1 MSQDAS
7 PVLLAQRSRDSEAAM
22 PAVED
27 FFLAIAHRIRA
38 RLVNRSAADIQVRVA
53 GVEVKSLGAVLE
65 DPEYRENA
73 IYGLM
78 RFTPPGLP
86 GLIVLQGSLLSK
98 IVGAMLGEYM
108 GEDDEPPPVRALT
121 SVEQQIALRV
131 CNDVVS
137 ELGEAWPVG
146 PAPRI
151 EVERP
156 ATSGR
161 VVAGAVRSVA
171 VFSATLDFGPPTNPY
186 GLLSCN
192 VPVQVFRDMGG
203 PSVIEQDKASSR
215 GGDLSRVMPL
225 EVELV
230 AEIAKLKMTVGQI
243 RALKAGDNL
252 EVGPVR
258 TATLKV
264 NGKALMEGKPGEL
277 DGQRSVQIT
286 RRLQT

>member
-1 MSQDAS
+1 
-7 PVLLAQRSRDSEAAM
+7 M

-27 FFLAIAHRIRA
+27 FFHAIAHRIRA

-108 GEDDEPPPVRALT
+108 GDDEEAPMARALT
-121 SVEQQIALRV
+121 AVEQQIALRV

-137 ELGEAWPVG
+137 ELTEEWPVR

-151 EVERP
+151 DVDRP

-161 VVAGAVRSVA
+161 VVAGAVHSVS
-171 VFSATLDFGPPTNPY
+171 VFSATLDFGPPTSPF

-203 PSVIEQDKASSR
+203 PSVLEHDKSSAVEV
-215 GGDLSRVMPL
+215 DFSRVMSL

-230 AEIAKLKMTVGQI
+230 AEIARLSMTVGQV
-243 RALKAGDNL
+243 RAMEIGDSL

-258 TATLKV
+258 KAVLKV
-264 NGKALMEGKPGEL
+264 NGRPLMEGKPGEL
-277 DGQRSVQIT
+277 DGHRSVQI
-286 RRLQT
+286 RRRIPG

>member
-1 MSQDAS
+1 
-7 PVLLAQRSRDSEAAM
+7 M

-27 FFLAIAHRIRA
+27 FFLAVAHRIRA

-53 GVEVKSLGAVLE
+53 GVEVKSLGSVLE

-108 GEDDEPPPVRALT
+108 GDDDEPPAVRALT
-121 SVEQQIALRV
+121 AVEQQIALRV

-137 ELGEAWPVG
+137 ELDGAWPVS

-151 EVERP
+151 EVDRP

-161 VVAGAVRSVA
+161 VVAGAVRSVS

-203 PSVIEQDKASSR
+203 PSVIEQDKPGRSSV
-215 GGDLSRVMPL
+215 DLSRVMPL

-230 AEIAKLKMTVGQI
+230 AEVARLKMSVGQI
-243 RALKAGDNL
+243 RALEIGDALEAG
-252 EVGPVR
+252 PMR
-258 TATLKV
+258 TALLKV
-264 NGKALMEGKPGEL
+264 NGRALMEGKPGEV
-277 DGQRSVQIT
+277 DGHRSVQIT
-286 RRLQT
+286 RRIKS